1 MGVFKYKGYS
11 GSVEYSEK
19 DDCLFGRVLGMN
31 KDCISYEGQT
41 LDELRRDFEGAVDDY
56 LDDVSTTYVDYEL
69 LSGNTEEMA
78 GILSD
83 RSGEVRPGYRNP
95 VGAQRGDDSLD
106 DWYTFFGLNITV
118 KLDFFSNLFGR
129 HNKCEAY

>member
-56 LDDVSTTYVDYEL
+56 LLMCKSKGITPQKPY
-69 LSGNTEEMA
+69 SGT
-78 GILSD
+78 
-83 RSGEVRPGYRNP
+83 
-95 VGAQRGDDSLD
+95 
-106 DWYTFFGLNITV
+106 LNIRISPETHG
-118 KLDFFSNLFGR
+118 KIAEIAMIRGITINGFIRSALENATA
-129 HNKCEAY
+129 KI